1 MTALDPFLLLAW
13 VLVLAVLVALSGLRR
28 ARHLHDAASAE
39 LRIVQQGLT
48 EAIQVFDPEG
58 RLISRNPAADR
69 IFEMGRDETTRDA
82 LTAKWMFIREDR
94 TPLEREE
101 RPLGIAMRTGVTHE
115 RVTVGIRKRVDGSIK
130 WLSMS
135 TFPIRGRRSQIYGYV
150 SCAWDITERTRT
162 SRELAVLGRASARL
176 SSSLVPGEVALMLID
191 AAAELCSAPG
201 EPRRRA
207 QLFIIEGPRILITAE
222 QDPESPVQPGPDSLP
237 LVDHPY
243 VQRVIATRQA
253 AIAEL
258 HYEEFGP
265 AVADA
270 MRRQELKN
278 CAWVPLVR
286 GSEVVAVLAVAG
298 RQHAPIDAAQLQRLT
313 TLVAMGELALNNA
326 QAHAR
331 VAELARTDPLTGVGN
346 RRALDERLA
355 QVGRS
360 TFALVAIDVDNLKRV
375 NDTYG
380 HPAGDKLIA
389 SVAVAMA
396 AQLRPSDLLARIGG
410 DEFMA
415 LLIDCDAAGATELGK
430 RLQAAAA
437 LVPLPWGCAGVSVG
451 SAAGAPGASPHD
463 VFVAADVALYAAKQ
477 VRQRP
482 SPAPLPVPAP

>member
-1 MTALDPFLLLAW
+1 MTALGPFLLLACA
-13 VLVLAVLVALSGLRR
+13 LVLAVLVALSGLRR
-28 ARHLHDAASAE
+28 ARHHHDAAAAQ

-48 EAIQVFDPEG
+48 EAIQVFDRDG
-58 RLISRNPAADR
+58 RLISMNPAADR
-69 IFEMGRDETTRDA
+69 IFETERDETTRDA
-82 LTAKWMFIREDR
+82 VTAKWMFIREDR
-94 TPLEREE
+94 TPLEREW
-101 RPLGIAMRTGVTHE
+101 RPLGVAMRTGVSQE
-115 RVTVGIRKRVDGSIK
+115 RVTVGIRKHPDASIK

-150 SCAWDITERTRT
+150 SCAWDITEKTRT

-176 SSSLVPGEVALMLID
+176 SSSLVPSEVALMLID

-207 QLFIIEGPRILITAE
+207 ELFTIDDPRLIVTAE
-222 QDPESPVQPGPDSLP
+222 RDPDSRAESGPSSLP

-253 AIAEL
+253 VVAEL

-270 MRRQELKN
+270 MRRRELKN
-278 CAWVPLVR
+278 CAWVPVFR
-286 GSEVVAVLAVAG
+286 GSEVVAVVTVAG
-298 RQHAPIDAAQLQRLT
+298 RQHAPIDAAQLERLT

-326 QAHAR
+326 QAHER
-331 VAELARTDPLTGVGN
+331 VAELARTDPLTGMGN

-360 TFALVAIDVDNLKRV
+360 WFALVAIDVDHLKRV

-380 HPAGDKLIA
+380 HPAGDQLIA

-396 AQLRPSDLLARIGG
+396 AQLRPSDLLARVGG

-415 LLIDCDAAGATELGK
+415 VLIDCDAAGAIELGK

-437 LVPLPWGCAGVSVG
+437 LVPLPWGSAGVSVG
-451 SAAGAPGASPHD
+451 SAAGVPGASPHD
-463 VFVAADVALYAAKQ
+463 VAAAADVALYAAKQ
-477 VRQRP
+477 LRP
-482 SPAPLPVPAP
+482 SPAPIAAPAS